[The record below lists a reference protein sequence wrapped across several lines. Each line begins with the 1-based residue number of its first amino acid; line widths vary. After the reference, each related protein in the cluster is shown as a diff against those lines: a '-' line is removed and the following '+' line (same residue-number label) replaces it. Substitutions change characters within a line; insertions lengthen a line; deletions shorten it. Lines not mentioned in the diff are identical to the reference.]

1 MLAERHS
8 QRLHIF
14 ASLMDIIFAF
24 APKDIFLIL
33 LRPYPIFASIFRALQ
48 AGWITVQK
56 LRGCVCGEV

>member
-1 MLAERHS
+1 
-8 QRLHIF
+8 
-14 ASLMDIIFAF
+14 MDIIFAF

>member
-1 MLAERHS
+1 MLIKWHS
-8 QRLHIF
+8 RRLHIF
-14 ASLMDIIFAF
+14 VGLMNMIFAF